1 MPIEQVEFNT
11 IITFLGMLC
20 ATVQVTTGYYAAY
33 YKKRSALLKM
43 NDILFRAHRAFG
55 SFATMLYLLG
65 LFAGINGLIGAV
77 TRNEPPLE
85 LASASFNI
93 HTWGSFPVLVIVA
106 WKTYMSY
113 FRKRPLYTKRK
124 WLGIAIF
131 LAWSYTW
138 LTAAISYYLRTLP
151 SNPQHP
157 PPVFLLPYRLLGLQ
171 LALPFVLG
179 GAIGAL
185 ILRQAIRV
193 EKIEAA
199 KRAARQSS

>member
-1 MPIEQVEFNT
+1 
-11 IITFLGMLC
+11 
-20 ATVQVTTGYYAAY
+20 
-33 YKKRSALLKM
+33 
-43 NDILFRAHRAFG
+43 
-55 SFATMLYLLG
+55 MLYLLG

-106 WKTYMSY
+106 WKTLLSY
-113 FRKRPLYTKRK
+113 FRKRPLYTKQK

-138 LTAAISYYLRTLP
+138 LTAAVSYYLRTLP

-179 GAIGAL
+179 GVIGAL
-185 ILRQAIRV
+185 ILRRAIKV
-193 EKIEAA
+193 EKIQAA
-199 KRAARQSS
+199 KRTARQSS

>member
-1 MPIEQVEFNT
+1 MSIEQVEFNT

-20 ATVQVTTGYYAAY
+20 ATVQITTGYYAAY
-33 YKKRSALLKM
+33 YKKRSALLKT

-77 TRNEPPLE
+77 TRNDPPLE

-106 WKTYMSY
+106 WKTHLSY
-113 FRKRPLYTKRK
+113 FIKRPLYTKRK

-171 LALPFVLG
+171 LALPFILG
-179 GAIGAL
+179 GLIGAL
-185 ILRQAIRV
+185 ILRQAITV
-193 EKIEAA
+193 EKAQAA
-199 KRAARQSS
+199 KRAARKQS